1 MMTDRQD
8 TPRHLVLAS
17 ASPRRVELLDQIG
30 VIADVVHPAELDETP
45 CQKERPRIYVERIAR
60 EKAAA
65 VAALY
70 PDSYVLAA
78 DTVVAMGRR
87 IMGKP
92 EHKAMA
98 KSFLTQLSGRRHD
111 VMTAVVLACPDGQ
124 VMSRLSH
131 SKVRF
136 MRLDKAMM
144 AAYLAGDEWQ
154 GKAGGYAIQGK
165 AAIWIDWISGS
176 YSGVVGLP
184 LAETGQML
192 RHAGLMRLS

>member
-1 MMTDRQD
+1 
-8 TPRHLVLAS
+8 
-17 ASPRRVELLDQIG
+17 
-30 VIADVVHPAELDETP
+30 VI
-45 CQKERPRIYVERIAR
+45 
-60 EKAAA
+60 
-65 VAALY
+65 
-70 PDSYVLAA
+70 
-78 DTVVAMGRR
+78 
-87 IMGKP
+87 
-92 EHKAMA
+92 
-98 KSFLTQLSGRRHD
+98 
-111 VMTAVVLACPDGQ
+111 
-124 VMSRLSH
+124 SRLSH

-144 AAYLAGDEWQ
+144 AAYLTGDEWQ